1 MSVADNVALMQ
12 RWFQEVWNEG
22 RTETVYE
29 LMSPDAVAV
38 GQSGPKDEIHGP
50 KEFEAFVDRIRGAFS
65 DIRIKVEDVVGAD
78 DKVVVRWSGVMAHTG
93 DGMGFPATGKTIHVG
108 GISIARVVN
117 GKIVEGWDNWDQL
130 AMLEQLGVYRQPE
143 TLLRVAS

>member
-29 LMSPDAVAV
+29 LMSPDAVAK
-38 GQSGPKDEIHGP
+38 GQSGPNDEIHGP

-117 GKIVEGWDNWDQL
+117 GKVVEGWDNWDQL

-143 TLLRVAS
+143 TLLQAAS